1 MAKPDPALLDG
12 ARYRFRHEITTR
24 FSDMDSNRH
33 INNVAIATMLEDARV
48 RFGQATGINDVM
60 EGGLRPMVASVGIEY
75 LAQGH
80 FPHPVEAFVATED
93 VGRSSWRVVQV
104 LAQDGQP
111 IAFARSVIVCTDGL
125 RSSPMPQTFRDSL
138 MEWALKGSDR
148 Q

>member
-1 MAKPDPALLDG
+1 MAKPDPALLDS
-12 ARYRFRHEITTR
+12 ARYRFSHTITTR

-48 RFGQATGINDVM
+48 RFGQVAGLHDVM
-60 EGGLRPMVASVGIEY
+60 DGGLRPMVASVGIEY

-80 FPHPVEAFVATED
+80 FPHPVVACVATED
-93 VGRSSWRVVQV
+93 VGRSSWRVVQF

-125 RSSPMPQTFRDSL
+125 RSAPMPQAFRDSL
-138 MEWALKGSDR
+138 IEWALT
-148 Q
+148 

>member
-12 ARYRFRHEITTR
+12 ARYRFRHDITTR

-48 RFGQATGINDVM
+48 RFGQSAGLHEVTD
-60 EGGLRPMVASVGIEY
+60 GGLRPMVASVGIEY

-93 VGRSSWRVVQV
+93 IGRSSWRVVQF
-104 LAQDGQP
+104 LAQGGQP
-111 IAFARSVIVCTDGL
+111 IAFARSVIVCTDGQRPAL
-125 RSSPMPQTFRDSL
+125 LPQPFRDTL
-138 MEWALKGSDR
+138 MEWALS
-148 Q
+148 

>member
-1 MAKPDPALLDG
+1 MAKPDPALLES
-12 ARYRFRHEITTR
+12 ARYRFSHTITTR

-48 RFGQATGINDVM
+48 RFGQVAGLHDVM
-60 EGGLRPMVASVGIEY
+60 DGGLRPMVASVGIEY

-80 FPHPVEAFVATED
+80 FPHPVVAYVATED
-93 VGRSSWRVVQV
+93 VGRSSWRVVQF

-125 RSSPMPQTFRDSL
+125 RSAPIPQAFRDSL
-138 MEWALKGSDR
+138 MEWALA
-148 Q
+148 

>member
-1 MAKPDPALLDG
+1 MAKPDPALLES
-12 ARYRFRHEITTR
+12 ARYRFSHTITTR

-48 RFGQATGINDVM
+48 RFGQVAGLHDVM

-93 VGRSSWRVVQV
+93 MGRSSWRVVQF
-104 LAQDGQP
+104 LAQNGQP

-125 RSSPMPQTFRDSL
+125 RPAPMPRAFRDSL
-138 MEWALKGSDR
+138 MEWALS
-148 Q
+148 

>member
-1 MAKPDPALLDG
+1 MAKPDPALLES
-12 ARYRFRHEITTR
+12 ARYRFSHTITTR

-48 RFGQATGINDVM
+48 RFGQVAGLHDVM
-60 EGGLRPMVASVGIEY
+60 DGGLRPMVASVGIEY

-80 FPHPVEAFVATED
+80 FPHPVVAYVATED
-93 VGRSSWRVVQV
+93 VGRSSWRVVQF

-125 RSSPMPQTFRDSL
+125 RSAPIPQAFRHSL
-138 MEWALKGSDR
+138 MEWALA
-148 Q
+148 